1 MADKK
6 ISQLT
11 GATTPLAGTEE
22 IPLVQSSTTKKAT
35 VANLTAGRA
44 VSMDSLGLGGT
55 APVAYAA
62 IEWGPS
68 AAVTYGVELTPLL
81 NANTTNVQMFRARPR
96 ATANT
101 HTDVTAFYAGL
112 DGLASASTTTTAYGL
127 RVASPTGGVTNL
139 YGVHSAITSGAGRY
153 HIYLSTDANSYT
165 AGNWQFASG
174 KGIDFSATAGA
185 GTSEL
190 LNDYEEGTWSPTII
204 GTTTAGTATYDV
216 RNTSY
221 TKIGRL
227 VHVEAYMVYS
237 AGTGVGDLRIGN
249 LPYAVEN
256 TYSTYT
262 PIVCRQSS
270 IAVPVGDQIYGRAEP
285 GTSYI
290 RMYSITN
297 AGAQTDLA
305 YEDNAFIAFQANYT
319 AA

>member
-127 RVASPTGGVTNL
+127 RVTSPTGGVTNL

-153 HIYLSTDANSYT
+153 HVYLSTDANSYT
-165 AGNWQFASG
+165 AGNWQFAAG
-174 KGIDFSATAGA
+174 KGIDFSANTGA
-185 GTSEL
+185 PGMTSEL
-190 LNDYEEGTWSPTII
+190 LTRYEEGTWTPVITSTSGAI
-204 GTTTAGTATYDV
+204 TSYTVNTATYT
-216 RNTSY
+216 R
-221 TKIGRL
+221 IGRL
-227 VHVEAYMVYS
+227 VHIVLQFGVTDNGTGAGALAIAGLPFAATSATCGMTYNQSTGESGTFTVSTSATSGFAAKYNNAYPVATGQTLQFNLTYS
-237 AGTGVGDLRIGN
+237 A
-249 LPYAVEN
+249 
-256 TYSTYT
+256 
-262 PIVCRQSS
+262 
-270 IAVPVGDQIYGRAEP
+270 
-285 GTSYI
+285 
-290 RMYSITN
+290 
-297 AGAQTDLA
+297 
-305 YEDNAFIAFQANYT
+305 
-319 AA
+319 

>member
-101 HTDVTAFYAGL
+101 HTDVTAYYAGL

-127 RVASPTGGVTNL
+127 RVTSPTGGVTNL

-153 HIYLSTDANSYT
+153 HIYLSTDADSYT
-165 AGNWQFASG
+165 AGNWQFAAS
-174 KGIDFSATAGA
+174 KGIVFAGDGNVVWRCGA
-185 GTSEL
+185 GTP
-190 LNDYEEGTWSPTII
+190 EGAITAPI
-204 GTTTAGTATYDV
+204 GSLYTRTDGGANTTLYVKESGAG
-216 RNTSY
+216 NTGWVA
-221 TKIGRL
+221 K
-227 VHVEAYMVYS
+227 
-237 AGTGVGDLRIGN
+237 
-249 LPYAVEN
+249 
-256 TYSTYT
+256 
-262 PIVCRQSS
+262 
-270 IAVPVGDQIYGRAEP
+270 
-285 GTSYI
+285 
-290 RMYSITN
+290 
-297 AGAQTDLA
+297 
-305 YEDNAFIAFQANYT
+305 
-319 AA
+319 